1 MRETWVRSLG
11 WEDSPPRRRIRLLT
25 PVFWPAEFHGLYS
38 PRGLKWSDRTD
49 CISPWL
55 NGFEEN
61 VSKTL
66 YLMPFSLA
74 FIDQT
79 TDSSF
84 SIFLLPLESINS
96 VSTHLSVCML
106 SHFSCV
112 HLFVT
117 PWAVARQ
124 APLYM
129 GFSRQGYWS
138 VSPCPPPGHLP
149 NPGIEPVS
157 VMSLA
162 LARDFFTTSTTREAL
177 MVRKLPV
184 LYLSAY
190 IQVHM
195 YIHMGPF
202 SNRCFKLKKKKKK
215 VGKFYRHVLRAT
227 VCQTHIYKF
236 SLFIITL

>member
-1 MRETWVRSLG
+1 MRASLVAQLVKNPPAMRETWVRSLG
-11 WEDSPPRRRIRLLT
+11 WEESPPRRSIRLLT

-49 CISPWL
+49 CIRPWL

-124 APLYM
+124 APLSM

-149 NPGIEPVS
+149 NPGIKPVS

-162 LARDFFTTSTTREAL
+162 LARDFLTTSTTREAL
-177 MVRKLPV
+177 MVRNLPV
-184 LYLSAY
+184 LYLSSYTSSYVHPYGAVFQ
-190 IQVHM
+190 QVFQ
-195 YIHMGPF
+195 I
-202 SNRCFKLKKKKKK
+202 
-215 VGKFYRHVLRAT
+215 
-227 VCQTHIYKF
+227 
-236 SLFIITL
+236 

>member
-1 MRETWVRSLG
+1 MATHSIILPGKPMDRGAW
-11 WEDSPPRRRIRLLT
+11 
-25 PVFWPAEFHGLYS
+25 WPTIHRVAKKHDLAATKQQQHNLYL
-38 PRGLKWSDRTD
+38 R
-49 CISPWL
+49 PWL

-124 APLYM
+124 APLSM

-149 NPGIEPVS
+149 NPGIKPVS

-162 LARDFFTTSTTREAL
+162 LARDFLTTSTTRE
-177 MVRKLPV
+177 V
-184 LYLSAY
+184 LQL
-190 IQVHM
+190 Q
-195 YIHMGPF
+195 
-202 SNRCFKLKKKKKK
+202 
-215 VGKFYRHVLRAT
+215 
-227 VCQTHIYKF
+227 
-236 SLFIITL
+236 